1 MPSDWISAAQVEQQ
15 RWRHCRLLRSRQAA
29 IAVFRK
35 DNTMK
40 YLVTGTNGPGFSS
53 AEQART
59 VLNDIIIPSFNI
71 LLQYEKDGVIQGG
84 GLPVGGRAMVF
95 IMEAKSN
102 EDLDRL
108 LRRLPVWGSLDW
120 DVTALQSFQGRMEI
134 EQGVLNRL

>member
-1 MPSDWISAAQVEQQ
+1 
-15 RWRHCRLLRSRQAA
+15 
-29 IAVFRK
+29 
-35 DNTMK
+35 MK

-53 AEQART
+53 PEQVRS
-59 VLNDIIIPSFNI
+59 VLNDIVIPSFNI

-84 GLPVGGRAMVF
+84 GLPVGDRAMVF

-108 LRRLPVWGSLDW
+108 LRRLPIWGSLDW